1 MFPFRQNN
9 RQSSVPSGIFPEMSA
24 PKSHVPSTRESAVG
38 FGKSEPYSRP
48 SSGGV
53 KVMSS
58 IAFSPRITAAAS
70 ITASTMGLYPV
81 QRQTLPCRVN
91 HSLTSSRVG
100 SGLLHQKPFGR
111 HDEPRR
117 TEAALHARIRHERPL
132 QRMKPSAEP
141 MPSMVLTFAYAL
153 TCFIFLTQERVTS
166 PSSSSEQAPRARFR
180 TRLSSR

>member
-1 MFPFRQNN
+1 MAWASAVSRARIRACSRFARTTA
-9 RQSSVPSGIFPEMSA
+9 RCSVPSGIFPEMSA

-53 KVMSS
+53 KVVSS

-100 SGLLHQKPFGR
+100 SGLRIRSPLADMMNPGEQKP
-111 HDEPRR
+111 HC
-117 TEAALHARIRHERPL
+117 TLAYVMNAR
-132 QRMKPSAEP
+132 
-141 MPSMVLTFAYAL
+141 
-153 TCFIFLTQERVTS
+153 CNG
-166 PSSSSEQAPRARFR
+166 
-180 TRLSSR
+180 